1 MSVPSYDKI
10 MYPLLKLIED
20 KQEHTVKE
28 LLPELS
34 AYFALSEADLTLT
47 LPSNKIPMFYHRAQ
61 WAKTYLSKAKL
72 IDVTRRG
79 YFRITDRGIK
89 TLKEQKGYI
98 SKDYLMKFP
107 EFAEFVSPSKKNDV
121 QEIAEDDTS
130 FTPSEQF
137 QSAYKDLRNT
147 LISDLQEQISKCT
160 PSFFEQLVV
169 DVLLGLGYGGSVE
182 DAGRAIGRSGDEGID
197 GIIKEDILGLDE
209 IYIQAKKWEG
219 KVGRPEIQKFAG
231 ALLGKKAHKGVFI
244 TTSEFSAEA
253 VRYAENL
260 ERKVVLIDGRK
271 LAELMVKHNIG
282 VSVKDT
288 YEIKEIDT
296 DYFNEN
302 ML

>member
-1 MSVPSYDKI
+1 M
-10 MYPLLKLIED
+10 
-20 KQEHTVKE
+20 
-28 LLPELS
+28 
-34 AYFALSEADLTLT
+34 
-47 LPSNKIPMFYHRAQ
+47 
-61 WAKTYLSKAKL
+61 
-72 IDVTRRG
+72 
-79 YFRITDRGIK
+79 
-89 TLKEQKGYI
+89 
-98 SKDYLMKFP
+98 
-107 EFAEFVSPSKKNDV
+107 
-121 QEIAEDDTS
+121 
-130 FTPSEQF
+130 
-137 QSAYKDLRNT
+137 
-147 LISDLQEQISKCT
+147 
-160 PSFFEQLVV
+160 
-169 DVLLGLGYGGSVE
+169 E